1 MMVLVTKMGSH
12 RKSNLGAR
20 VETMNSVLD
29 RSSLRYLCNVP
40 TAMSSMQLYI

>member
-1 MMVLVTKMGSH
+1 MTKMGNH

-20 VETMNSVLD
+20 VEMMNSVLD

-40 TAMSSMQLYI
+40 TEMSSMQLYI